1 MDHPTTTG
9 TPESPSVVQPDP
21 ELGLLA
27 KIIAV
32 PLAPFVVVWEGG
44 KALVTK
50 AIPAGAKAVGKLL
63 LAGGRRIAAA
73 VRRVGSLLLVP
84 FRALVGAGRRVV
96 ATVGSLSRRLGRGV
110 VALAR
115 RVASV

>member
-1 MDHPTTTG
+1 MTPDPQDLDHPTTSRAPQT
-9 TPESPSVVQPDP
+9 PSVVQPDP

-50 AIPAGAKAVGKLL
+50 AIPAGARAVGKLL
-63 LAGGRRIAAA
+63 LAGGRRVAMA

-84 FRALVGAGRRVV
+84 FRSLVGAG
-96 ATVGSLSRRLGRGV
+96 
-110 VALAR
+110 
-115 RVASV
+115 